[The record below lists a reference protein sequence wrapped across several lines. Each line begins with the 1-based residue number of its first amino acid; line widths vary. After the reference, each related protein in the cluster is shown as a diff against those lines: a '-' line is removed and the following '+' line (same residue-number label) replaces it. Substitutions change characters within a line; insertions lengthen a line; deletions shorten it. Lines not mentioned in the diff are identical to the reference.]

1 MTTGSTTTG
10 STSGLEG
17 NSAPRERQVAHTAS
31 RSRAAAA
38 TVHLGISFAL
48 GVMAFLAV
56 YFVWYP
62 HAFWEMSGGR
72 SLFFLVLSVDI
83 VIGPLIT
90 LTIYNPRKSRRALAF
105 DLTVIGVLQ
114 TAALCYG
121 VWTIAQAR
129 PLFAVF
135 NVDRI
140 TVVTASDLKDADM
153 LAAERPQF
161 RSIPWS
167 GPKLIATRHAKN
179 SDETLERVS
188 SATAGRDVPELPK
201 YYIPYSEAVP
211 EVLAHLHALNTLAD
225 KNPEQRAKVQ
235 AAISGLHR
243 DPQELGFLPT
253 IARKDWVAIV
263 DKKSAAVVGYWPFN
277 GF

>member
-1 MTTGSTTTG
+1 MTTGSTTSGFDDDSAQLERPLQATG
-10 STSGLEG
+10 
-17 NSAPRERQVAHTAS
+17 S
-31 RSRAAAA
+31 RSRFAAAA
-38 TVHLGISFAL
+38 VHLGISFVL
-48 GVMAFLAV
+48 GTLAFLAV

-83 VIGPLIT
+83 VIGPMIT
-90 LTIYNPRKSRRALAF
+90 FTIYNAKKSRRALAF
-105 DLTVIGVLQ
+105 DLTVIGLLQ

-140 TVVTASDLKDADM
+140 TVVTASDVTQSDM
-153 LAAERPQF
+153 SAAERPEF

-167 GPKLIATRHAKN
+167 GPKLIATRHAKT
-179 SDETLERVS
+179 SDETLDRVS

-211 EVLAHLHALNTLAD
+211 EVLAHLHALSTLAD

-235 AAISGLHR
+235 AAIDGLAR
-243 DPQELGFLPT
+243 DPKELGFLPT

-263 DKKSAAVVGYWPFN
+263 DRKTGALVAYLPFN